1 MGGEVG
7 AVQWI
12 IQSTDSS
19 NKKDHQMIKWESA
32 FTPLLPRAHSPSVH
46 VHVAHCVSRWFSLTC
61 FPVLGSKYSS
71 S

>member
-19 NKKDHQMIKWESA
+19 NKKDHQMGVCIP
-32 FTPLLPRAHSPSVH
+32 PLLPRAHSPSVH